1 MGNQNKGP
9 ALVVLAAGVGSRYG
23 GLKQM
28 DAIGEGGEALLDY
41 SVYDALRCGFSK
53 IIFII
58 RRDIEADF
66 KSHVLERMKGKVPY
80 SLAYQEAD
88 SFIPADIAAYARAA
102 GRTKP
107 WGTAHALLCA
117 AEQIDV
123 PFCVLNADDFYSK
136 EAFEVMGA
144 YLSDIQLSDVHLSDT
159 QFFNTHL
166 PDTHITEGALTP
178 YKLERTLSARGTVA
192 RGVCGIENGY
202 LKKID
207 ELKALERRADG
218 VIINTYDDGS
228 TREFG
233 GDTPVSMN
241 FWGFPPSILP
251 HFKTYF
257 DRFLEVSGRELKSE
271 CYLPLAAGKFID
283 DGLLK
288 IRALP
293 ADADWFGVTY
303 KEDRAEVKEKIRALT
318 KAGVYPPRL
327 WD

>member
-1 MGNQNKGP
+1 MGNQKKGP
-9 ALVVLAAGVGSRYG
+9 VLVVLAAGVGSRYG

-41 SVYDALRCGFSK
+41 SVYDALRCGFTK

-58 RRDIEADF
+58 RHDIEADF
-66 KSHVLERMKGKVPY
+66 TNLVLSRMKGRAPY
-80 SLAYQEAD
+80 ALAYQEAD
-88 SFIPADIAAYARAA
+88 AFIPADIAAHAQSA

-117 AEQIDV
+117 SEQIDA

-144 YLSDIQLSDVHLSDT
+144 YLSDT
-159 QFFNTHL
+159 N
-166 PDTHITEGALTP
+166 ITEGALTP
-178 YKLERTLSARGTVA
+178 YKLERTLSERGTVT

-207 ELKALERRADG
+207 ELKALERTADG
-218 VIINTYDDGS
+218 GIINTYDDG
-228 TREFG
+228 TTQTFG
-233 GDTPVSMN
+233 DDTPVSMN

-257 DRFLEVSGRELKSE
+257 DGFLAASGRELKSE

-283 DGLLK
+283 DGILK

-303 KEDRAEVKEKIRALT
+303 KEDRSEVKEKIRALT
-318 KAGVYPPRL
+318 KAGAYPPRL